1 MPLLSMTGYG
11 RASMRVANTDLTVEI
26 NAVNRRGLEV
36 FVSGPEE
43 WTGLER
49 IVTPWVREKCERGK
63 IAVTVRAQTGGAE
76 SVAGFSWDREA
87 VATTL
92 RRLEQ
97 EAHGLDVAF
106 KADEQLLLR
115 LAELHKTR
123 REGLPALDDEAVQ
136 AAFRK
141 AVDTALDALVAMRV
155 KEGRALEKD
164 MSERIAILAGL
175 AENIRVHA
183 ADNVARYRDAMFAR
197 LRQSGLELNL
207 DDERV
212 LKEIALFADR
222 CDIVEELTRLA
233 SHFAQFTSCFGEKAV
248 GRKLDFLCQEI
259 NREFNTVGSKAN
271 RVEITRAV
279 IEAKNELERIREQ
292 VQNLE

>member
-11 RASMRVANTDLTVEI
+11 RASLRVANTDLSVEI

-36 FVSGPEE
+36 FVSGPED

-49 IVTPWVREKCERGK
+49 VVTPWVREKCERGK
-63 IAVTVRAQTGGAE
+63 VAVTVRAQGAASE
-76 SVAGFSWDREA
+76 PSSFSWDREA
-87 VATTL
+87 AAGAL
-92 RRLEQ
+92 RRLQHEAQ
-97 EAHGLDVAF
+97 ELGLNFTGDAHLM
-106 KADEQLLLR
+106 LR
-115 LAELHKTR
+115 LAELHRAR
-123 REGLPALDDEAVQ
+123 REGLPSLDDESVQ
-136 AAFRK
+136 AALRR
-141 AVDTALDALVAMRV
+141 AVDTALDSLVSMRV
-155 KEGRALEKD
+155 REGAALETD
-164 MSERIAILAGL
+164 LRARLGTLARL
-175 AENIRVHA
+175 CDTIRTHA
-183 ADNVARYRDAMFAR
+183 ADNVTRYREALLNR
-197 LRQSGLELNL
+197 LRQSGLELNA

-212 LKEIALFADR
+212 LKELALFADR
-222 CDIVEELTRLA
+222 CDIVEELTRLG
-233 SHFAQFTSCFGEKAV
+233 SHFEQFTVCFGEKAV

>member
-1 MPLLSMTGYG
+1 MSLTSMTGYG
-11 RASMRVANTDLTVEI
+11 RASFRVANTDLSVEI
-26 NAVNRRGLEV
+26 NSVNRRGLEV

-49 IVTPWVREKCERGK
+49 IVTPWVRERCERGK
-63 IAVTVRAQTGGAE
+63 VAVVVRAQSGGEA
-76 SVAGFSWDREA
+76 SGAFTWDREA
-87 VATTL
+87 VAATM
-92 RRLEQ
+92 RRMER
-97 EAHGLDVAF
+97 EAHALGFSFTGDAQVMV
-106 KADEQLLLR
+106 R
-115 LAELHKTR
+115 LAELHRAR
-123 REGLPALDDEAVQ
+123 REGLPGLDDEAVA

-141 AVDTALDALVAMRV
+141 AVDAALAALVVMRAD
-155 KEGRALEKD
+155 EGASLERDLRARLGV
-164 MSERIAILAGL
+164 LAGL
-175 AENIRVHA
+175 AATIRTHA
-183 ADNVARYRDAMFAR
+183 ADNVARYREAMLAR
-197 LRQSGLELNL
+197 LRQGGLELNP

-222 CDIVEELTRLA
+222 CDIVEELTRLE
-233 SHFAQFTSCFGEKAV
+233 SHFAQFTGCFGEKAV

>member
-1 MPLLSMTGYG
+1 MTGYG
-11 RASMRVANTDLTVEI
+11 RASLRVANTDLTVEI

-49 IVTPWVREKCERGK
+49 VVTPWVRERCERGK
-63 IAVTVRAQTGGAE
+63 IAVTIRAQTGGAE
-76 SVAGFSWDREA
+76 PVSGFSWDREA
-87 VATTL
+87 VAATL

-97 EAHGLDVAF
+97 EAHGLNVAF

-123 REGLPALDDEAVQ
+123 REGLPTLDDESVQ
-136 AAFRK
+136 TALKK
-141 AVDTALDALVAMRV
+141 AVDAALVALVAMRV
-155 KEGRALEKD
+155 KEGKALESD
-164 MSERIAILAGL
+164 MRERIAILAGL
-175 AENIRVHA
+175 AENIRTHA
-183 ADNVARYRDAMFAR
+183 ADNVVRYRDALLAR
-197 LRQSGLELNL
+197 LRQSGLEL
-207 DDERV
+207 DVEDERV
-212 LKEIALFADR
+212 LKELALFADR

-271 RVEITRAV
+271 RVEITRSV

>member
-1 MPLLSMTGYG
+1 MLLSMTGYG
-11 RASMRVANTDLTVEI
+11 RASLRVGNTDLSVEI

-63 IAVTVRAQTGGAE
+63 IAVTIRAQAGANE
-76 SVAGFSWDREA
+76 SAGFSWDRDA
-87 VATTL
+87 VAATL
-92 RRLEQ
+92 RRLEAD
-97 EAHGLDVAF
+97 AHGLNVAF

-115 LAELHKTR
+115 LAELHRAR
-123 REGLPALDDEAVQ
+123 REGLPTLDDESVPVALK
-136 AAFRK
+136 K
-141 AVDTALDALVAMRV
+141 AVDTALDALVVMRV
-155 KEGRALEKD
+155 KEGKALEAD
-164 MSERIAILAGL
+164 MRTRIAILAGL
-175 AENIRVHA
+175 AESIRIHA
-183 ADNVARYRDAMFAR
+183 ADNVVRYRDALLAR
-197 LRQSGLELNL
+197 LRQSGLEL
-207 DDERV
+207 DVSDERV
-212 LKEIALFADR
+212 LKELALFADR

-233 SHFAQFTSCFGEKAV
+233 SHFAQFTSCFAEKAV

>member
-1 MPLLSMTGYG
+1 M
-11 RASMRVANTDLTVEI
+11 
-26 NAVNRRGLEV
+26 
-36 FVSGPEE
+36 
-43 WTGLER
+43 
-49 IVTPWVREKCERGK
+49 REKCERGK
-63 IAVTVRAQTGGAE
+63 IAVTVRAQAGGAE
-76 SVAGFSWDREA
+76 TASGLSWDREA
-87 VATTL
+87 VAATL

-97 EAHGLDVAF
+97 EAHALSIAF
-106 KADEQLLLR
+106 TADEQLLLR
-115 LAELHKTR
+115 LAELHRTR
-123 REGLPALDDEAVQ
+123 REGLPSLDDEAVL
-136 AAFRK
+136 AAFKK

-155 KEGRALEKD
+155 KEGLALEAD
-164 MSERIAILAGL
+164 MRARIVLLAGL
-175 AENIRVHA
+175 AESIRTHA
-183 ADNVARYRDAMFAR
+183 ADNVVRYRDALLSR
-197 LRQSGLELNL
+197 LRNAGLELNP

-212 LKEIALFADR
+212 LKELALFADR

-233 SHFAQFTSCFGEKAV
+233 SHFAQFTACFTEKAV

>member
-1 MPLLSMTGYG
+1 MILSMTGYG
-11 RASMRVANTDLTVEI
+11 RASLRVGNTDLSVEI

-63 IAVTVRAQTGGAE
+63 IAVTIRAQAGASE
-76 SVAGFSWDREA
+76 SAGFSWDRDA
-87 VATTL
+87 VAATL
-92 RRLEQ
+92 RRLETD
-97 EAHGLDVAF
+97 AHGLNVAF

-115 LAELHKTR
+115 LAELHRAR
-123 REGLPALDDEAVQ
+123 REGLPTLDDESVPVALK
-136 AAFRK
+136 K
-141 AVDTALDALVAMRV
+141 AVDTALDALVIMRV
-155 KEGRALEKD
+155 KEGKALEAD
-164 MSERIAILAGL
+164 MRARIAILAGL
-175 AENIRVHA
+175 AEAIRTHA
-183 ADNVARYRDAMFAR
+183 ADNVVRYRDALLAR
-197 LRQSGLELNL
+197 LRQSGLEL
-207 DDERV
+207 DVGDERV
-212 LKEIALFADR
+212 LKELALFADR

>member
-1 MPLLSMTGYG
+1 MTGYG
-11 RASMRVANTDLTVEI
+11 RAPLRVADAELAVEI

-63 IAVTVRAQTGGAE
+63 IAVAVRNDSGKSGDAGAF
-76 SVAGFSWDREA
+76 VWDRDA
-87 VATTL
+87 VAATL
-92 RRLEQ
+92 RRLET
-97 EAHGLDVAF
+97 EAHGLNVAF
-106 KADEQLLLR
+106 KPDEQLLLR
-115 LAELHKTR
+115 LAELHKAR
-123 REGLPALDDEAVQ
+123 REGLPSLDDEAVL
-136 AAFRK
+136 AVFRK
-141 AVDTALDALVAMRV
+141 AVDAALDRLLAMRR
-155 KEGRALEKD
+155 KEGDALEAD
-164 MSERIAILAGL
+164 LRSRLGRL
-175 AENIRVHA
+175 AELAAEIGAHA
-183 ADNVARYRDAMFAR
+183 ADNVARYRDAMMGR
-197 LRQSGLELNL
+197 LRQSGLEL
-207 DDERV
+207 DIADERV

-222 CDIVEELTRLA
+222 CDITEELTRLS
-233 SHFAQFTSCFGEKAV
+233 SHFAQFTACFAEKAV